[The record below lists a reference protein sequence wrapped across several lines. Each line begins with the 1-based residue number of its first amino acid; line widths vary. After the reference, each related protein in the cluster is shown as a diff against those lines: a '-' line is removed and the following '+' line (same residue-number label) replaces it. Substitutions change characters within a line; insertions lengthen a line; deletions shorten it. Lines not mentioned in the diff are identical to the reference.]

1 MTRGE
6 ICRYCPP
13 GEKPRPV
20 LILTRASA
28 IGYLNSLIV
37 AELTTTIRQA
47 PTSIL
52 VGPEDGLEEVC
63 VINLFAVRSV
73 RKEHLR
79 GPAIRL
85 DDGKM
90 RRVERALLYA
100 VGLDAY
106 HL

>member
-6 ICRYCPP
+6 IYRYSPP

-20 LILTRASA
+20 LVLARASA
-28 IGYLNSLIV
+28 IGYLSSVIV
-37 AELTTTIRQA
+37 AELTTTIRQH
-47 PTSIL
+47 PTSIP
-52 VGPEDGLEEVC
+52 VGPEDGLDEVC
-63 VINLFAVRSV
+63 AINLFALRSV

-90 RRVERALLYA
+90 RSVERALLYA
-100 VGLDAY
+100 LGLDGY